1 MAQMLRHKETGE
13 LFIYTD
19 LYAKLPE
26 LELVVEDPVAKV
38 IAEVAAQNAQPEES
52 SSMEI
57 PSFGA
62 KAVGGKQ
69 KHGK

>member
-19 LYAKLPE
+19 AYAKLPE

-38 IAEVAAQNAQPEES
+38 IAEVAAQNVDEELNKAL
-52 SSMEI
+52 EI
-57 PSFGA
+57 PSFS
-62 KAVGGKQ
+62 KQAVNTK